1 MSSGCVLPMYY
12 YTTGVAN
19 VIAWVQ
25 RSIVKIYNG
34 AGAKVNS
41 LGLSSVGAKVK
52 HPLLLRREQPVQVR
66 QEIAGAGSRAAT
78 REVVVPLCMQGVRTL
93 LHLAGGPET
102 SPGQGVCRVHS
113 AGHFGWLQAGVR
125 G

>member
-1 MSSGCVLPMYY
+1 M
-12 YTTGVAN
+12 T
-19 VIAWVQ
+19 
-25 RSIVKIYNG
+25 G

-52 HPLLLRREQPVQVR
+52 HPLLILYY
-66 QEIAGAGSRAAT
+66 AGNSRYKYVKKLLELEGRAAR

-93 LHLAGGPET
+93 LHLTQWQEGLRHHPDKEF
-102 SPGQGVCRVHS
+102 RVYS